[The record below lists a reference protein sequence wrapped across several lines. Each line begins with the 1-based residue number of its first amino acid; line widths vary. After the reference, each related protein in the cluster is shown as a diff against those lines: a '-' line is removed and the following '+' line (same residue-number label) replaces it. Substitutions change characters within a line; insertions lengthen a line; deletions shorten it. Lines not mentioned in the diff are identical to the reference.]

1 MRHLLER
8 ASAGVAWVTSGV
20 VATAAVVMILALL
33 IQIFFRYVLGA
44 SLSWPG
50 ELAQLLFAW
59 TMLLAASIGVREGFH
74 VRLEL
79 LRGLLP
85 DGLRAGLERVTL
97 LLMTGFGVLLAVM
110 GADYVEQ
117 TLGQRSAAMR
127 YPIEVLH
134 AAAPVTGALI
144 ALHALARL
152 VRQDPEP
159 ARPKAEPAEEA
170 L

>member
-1 MRHLLER
+1 MRYLLER

-85 DGLRAGLERVTL
+85 DGLRAGLERLTL
-97 LLMTGFGVLLAVM
+97 LLLAGFGVLLAVT

-117 TLGQRSAAMR
+117 TVGQRSAAMR

-144 ALHALARL
+144 ALHAMARL
-152 VRQDPEP
+152 VRRDPESP
-159 ARPKAEPAEEA
+159 RPETDLAEEA

>member
-1 MRHLLER
+1 MRDLLER
-8 ASAGVAWVTSGV
+8 TSAGVAWATSGF
-20 VATAAVVMILALL
+20 VAAAAAVMILALL

-85 DGLRAGLERVTL
+85 DRVRVGLERLTL
-97 LLMTGFGVLLAVM
+97 LLLAGFGVLLALT
-110 GADYVEQ
+110 GANYVEQ

-134 AAAPVTGALI
+134 AAAPVTGVLV

-152 VRQDPEP
+152 FRQDPEP
-159 ARPKAEPAEEA
+159 PQSGPDPIGDAE
-170 L
+170 

>member
-1 MRHLLER
+1 MRYLLER
-8 ASAGVAWVTSGV
+8 ASTGVAWVTSGV

-85 DGLRAGLERVTL
+85 DGLRAGLERLTL
-97 LLMTGFGVLLAVM
+97 LLLAGFGVLLAVT

-117 TLGQRSAAMR
+117 TVGQRSAAMR

-144 ALHALARL
+144 ALHAMARL
-152 VRQDPEP
+152 VRRDPEP
-159 ARPKAEPAEEA
+159 PRPETDLAEEA

>member
-1 MRHLLER
+1 MRHLLDR
-8 ASAGVAWVTSGV
+8 ISAGVARATAGV
-20 VATAAVVMILALL
+20 VAAAALVMIAALL

-59 TMLLAASIGVREGFH
+59 TMLLAASVGVREGFH

-85 DGLRAGLERVTL
+85 DRLRAALERLTL
-97 LLMTGFGVLLAVM
+97 LLLAGFGLVLMVT

-134 AAAPVTGALI
+134 AAAPVTGALV

-152 VRQDPEP
+152 AWRDPE
-159 ARPKAEPAEEA
+159 AGAQRADRLEDVA
-170 L
+170 